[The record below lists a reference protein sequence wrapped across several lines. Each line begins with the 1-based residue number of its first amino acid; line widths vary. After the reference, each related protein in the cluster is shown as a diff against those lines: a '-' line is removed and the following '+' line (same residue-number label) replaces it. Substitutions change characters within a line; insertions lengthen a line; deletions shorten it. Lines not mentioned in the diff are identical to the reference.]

1 MLRHSPLVWLIAAAA
16 AAFPAGP
23 ATAQVFEVDGGTLY
37 EVGAASPPS
46 APHRP
51 LPPPSP
57 LAAAAA
63 KAAARH
69 GVAPELVDAVIR
81 QESGYRTDARS
92 RAGAIGLMQLMPAT
106 ARTLGVDPRDPA
118 ANLDGG
124 VAYLRAMLDR
134 FGGQVDLALA
144 AYNAG
149 PAAVERYGGVPPYR
163 ETQAYVAAGLARLAQ
178 TSLTAPPLP
187 LPLPEIESLP

>member
-1 MLRHSPLVWLIAAAA
+1 VFRHSPLIWLIAAAA
-16 AAFPAGP
+16 AALPASA
-23 ATAQVFEVDGGTLY
+23 ATAQVFEVDGETLH
-37 EVGAASPPS
+37 EVGAAPRASLQ
-46 APHRP
+46 HRP
-51 LPPPSP
+51 PLPPSP
-57 LAAAAA
+57 LAV
-63 KAAARH
+63 AAARAAALH

-81 QESGYRTDARS
+81 QESGYRTNATS

-106 ARTLGVDPRDPA
+106 ARTLGVDPHDPA

-134 FGGQVDLALA
+134 FGGHVDLALA

-178 TSLTAPPLP
+178 SSLGAPPLP
-187 LPLPEIESLP
+187 EIGSLP

>member
-1 MLRHSPLVWLIAAAA
+1 MLRRSPLAWLIVVAAATM
-16 AAFPAGP
+16 PAGA
-23 ATAQVFEVDGGTLY
+23 ATAQVFEVDGGTLHQ
-37 EVGAASPPS
+37 VGAVTSPS
-46 APHRP
+46 VPHRP
-51 LPPPSP
+51 PPPPPSR

-63 KAAARH
+63 HAAARH
-69 GVAPELVDAVIR
+69 GVATELVDAVIR

-106 ARTLGVDPRDPA
+106 ARMLGVDPRDPA

-124 VAYLRAMLDR
+124 VAYLRTMLDR
-134 FGGQVDLALA
+134 FGGHIDLALA

-178 TSLTAPPLP
+178 SSITAPPLP
-187 LPLPEIESLP
+187 EIGSLP

>member
-1 MLRHSPLVWLIAAAA
+1 MLRHFPLAWLIAAVAVTL
-16 AAFPAGP
+16 PAGA
-23 ATAQVFEVDGGTLY
+23 ATAQVFEVDGGTLH
-37 EVGAASPPS
+37 EVGAAPHPS

-51 LPPPSP
+51 LLPPPPSL

-63 KAAARH
+63 RAAARH

-81 QESGYRTDARS
+81 QESGYHTRARS
-92 RAGAIGLMQLMPAT
+92 RAGALGLMQLMPAT
-106 ARTLGVDPRDPA
+106 ARTLGVDPLDPE

-134 FGGQVDLALA
+134 FGGHVDLALA

-163 ETQAYVAAGLARLAQ
+163 ETRAYVTAGLARLAQ
-178 TSLTAPPLP
+178 SSLTAPLV
-187 LPLPEIESLP
+187 PEIGSLP